1 MTLAPLIQAVESAH
15 VECASEFVDHALL
28 GFKKR
33 TQGFSIGLGA
43 GRRGEVDAVAG
54 GRRISRDLGVLMA
67 GKPDGCW
74 RCEGVEG
81 GLGHGAAFD
90 ASARAASSLRMS
102 VLRPSAV

>member
-1 MTLAPLIQAVESAH
+1 M
-15 VECASEFVDHALL
+15 ECASVFVDHALL
-28 GFKKR
+28 RFKKR
-33 TQGFSIGLGA
+33 AQRFSIGPGA
-43 GRRGEVDAVAG
+43 DRRRDANAFAG
-54 GRRISRDLGVLMA
+54 GRRIPCDLGVLMA

-74 RCEGVEG
+74 RCEGVE